1 MPAKS
6 GKQYRYMQMKA
17 HGGGGMGGP
26 SPETAKKIIEGT
38 GKKKRKKYSNIPPQY
53 RSKHG

>member
-6 GKQYRYMQMKA
+6 GKQYRYMQGLA
-17 HGGGGMGGP
+17 HGMKSTKMGGP

-38 GKKKRKKYSNIPPQY
+38 SKKKRSKYM
-53 RSKHG
+53 KGH